1 MSHRAC
7 VLRIVAS
14 DRADKGEGK
23 AGACKAHPHYGLKL
37 VVIGSR
43 PCRVSPCP
51 SLLLYSSSSD
61 NSFFLRSISQ
71 ILSDNDDDRGD
82 TSPSVV
88 YIRDGDVV
96 EPYERP
102 TDYAVLEAVANG
114 VHYPF
119 TIRIATSR
127 ANIAP
132 SPTGGVGLEEDG
144 GVIDGPSFAE
154 ASRMID
160 MAVAIPPPRQEQEDS
175 QETVDAPASI
185 EPERETATE
194 IPAADNVTD
203 DCKDGTREA
212 LVSSELMDDS
222 ATGKIDDDMKE
233 SASEE
238 VIKTAKNSEMNTFLE
253 ADKHKDPTST
263 VPCSSNL
270 STSEESSMEDIL
282 EGEAK
287 EVIMEILENV
297 ESPGSFAVG

>member
-1 MSHRAC
+1 
-7 VLRIVAS
+7 
-14 DRADKGEGK
+14 
-23 AGACKAHPHYGLKL
+23 
-37 VVIGSR
+37 
-43 PCRVSPCP
+43 
-51 SLLLYSSSSD
+51 
-61 NSFFLRSISQ
+61 
-71 ILSDNDDDRGD
+71 
-82 TSPSVV
+82 
-88 YIRDGDVV
+88 
-96 EPYERP
+96 
-102 TDYAVLEAVANG
+102 
-114 VHYPF
+114 
-119 TIRIATSR
+119 
-127 ANIAP
+127 
-132 SPTGGVGLEEDG
+132 
-144 GVIDGPSFAE
+144 
-154 ASRMID
+154 MID